1 MIPLLY
7 KKDGTTKIGELT
19 NCIECLVEEERNGIF
34 EVSLIYPTTDSI
46 FNSLEEENIIICDAN
61 DTLKAQKFRIY
72 MTRKLMSNKIEVYAR
87 HISFDLAYDTVDNID
102 ITNQSCEYVLNTI
115 FRQSQFSTHYKGYS
129 DIVNAQNYKMSMANC
144 IEAIAGKEGSIIDTF
159 GTGAEILRDNTN
171 IHVLNKRGHDNEVSI
186 EYAKNLTGFEL
197 EEDYSELV
205 TRINAYAKYTNNETN
220 KEVFVEAKGI
230 DSPLITNYSHPYVAY
245 IDYSGQFENEEVP
258 TKEKL
263 IELAKKE
270 YSINNKDKPKQN
282 YKIEFVPLSK
292 CVGYEG
298 LEDKISLCDTV
309 TIKDTRYGIDTKSKV
324 IRTVFDVLKNRYD
337 SMELGEPRT
346 TLGDIIGPGGNVSDS
361 NDTPTTGPQ
370 GPPGNDGTNG
380 VDAIYVN
387 LTNDSHVVPTLSDGT
402 GGNYTGCETTI
413 ELYKGTDK
421 INFGVSYEAEQ
432 IEGVTASLK
441 GNVYSITNMTVD
453 SCNVGLRATY
463 NGKTYLKYFNVSKSK
478 KGVDGTDGVTYYTWI
493 RYADD
498 DKGNG
503 ISNDPTGKEYIGF
516 AYNKLTP
523 IESNVPGDYTWSL
536 IKGTDGV
543 PGQNGTDGT
552 TYYTWIKY
560 SDYPDGNPCYELPNS
575 NTKYIGIATN
585 KLSPTESNDPN
596 DYVWSKF
603 KGDDGVDGTDGKDAY
618 TINITNDSHVFAS
631 ESNGNISKEQTAT
644 TKIIA
649 FKGTNTVPF
658 SIGGLPNV
666 AGLRLSKD
674 STTVTITAL
683 IGNTLADSGSFE
695 IPITVEGIQFKKVF
709 SWSKAKKGQDGSL
722 GDFPDTLPITPTL
735 SHKLYGFANIELSWT
750 YENKTYYSYEL
761 YASKARDF
769 SPNTFDLIHQG
780 QSSSF
785 LFQARPNETWYFKVC
800 AINSYGRRTPFSQQV
815 AVTTKK
821 IDDLSNYVDNMAIN
835 DALIGTL
842 SLDRGWVGQLR
853 GNWIDAKNLS
863 VTDGN
868 GKRTFFVDS
877 FGNVI
882 IDGCTTAGN
891 TTGKYITIDQGNY
904 SIFNEERNN
913 GFFGFKTFEGY
924 TVPRL
929 LMGMYGLTKG
939 VHNYGGISV
948 YPGTANPESIA
959 SAYLD
964 LAYHCAEKNDYSNVK
979 MYSNGDIR
987 VAPIRDLIISTNY
1000 QNGAAGTDY
1009 ERKLGVFTTSGT
1021 SLFNSCL
1028 EINAIAN
1035 KESGKGLILADRY
1048 YDEGWSEYNGQ
1059 SKGYTWRTA
1068 LQIQTAS
1075 TGTKYVRPESNG
1087 DVRLGSTEN
1096 RFYRLYAANAV
1107 DASSDRRLK
1116 ENIKYMCEVPNPAAI
1131 TTNEITTKDMYNFVK
1146 DELYPCMYN
1155 FIGDNEVKYGFI
1167 AQDICN
1173 TKVGENIVTKE
1184 VSEGDTENYMSYD
1197 TMNYTNAL
1205 AGALKEAIN
1214 EIEKLKEE
1222 VRALKGG
1229 A

>member
-7 KKDGTTKIGELT
+7 EKDGTTKIGELT

-34 EVSLIYPTTDSI
+34 EVSIIYPTTDSI

-115 FRQSQFSTHYKGYS
+115 FRQSQFSTHYRGYS

-245 IDYSGQFENEEVP
+245 IDYSDQFENEEVP

-346 TLGDIIGPGGNVSDS
+346 TLGDIIGGSGEDGEVGP
-361 NDTPTTGPQ
+361 PGPQ
-370 GPPGNDGTNG
+370 GPPGAD
-380 VDAIYVN
+380 
-387 LTNDSHVVPTLSDGT
+387 
-402 GGNYTGCETTI
+402 
-413 ELYKGTDK
+413 
-421 INFGVSYEAEQ
+421 
-432 IEGVTASLK
+432 
-441 GNVYSITNMTVD
+441 GNV
-453 SCNVGLRATY
+453 
-463 NGKTYLKYFNVSKSK
+463 
-478 KGVDGTDGVTYYTWI
+478 
-493 RYADD
+493 
-498 DKGNG
+498 
-503 ISNDPTGKEYIGF
+503 
-516 AYNKLTP
+516 
-523 IESNVPGDYTWSL
+523 
-536 IKGTDGV
+536 
-543 PGQNGTDGT
+543 
-552 TYYTWIKY
+552 
-560 SDYPDGNPCYELPNS
+560 
-575 NTKYIGIATN
+575 
-585 KLSPTESNDPN
+585 
-596 DYVWSKF
+596 
-603 KGDDGVDGTDGKDAY
+603 
-618 TINITNDSHVFAS
+618 
-631 ESNGNISKEQTAT
+631 
-644 TKIIA
+644 
-649 FKGTNTVPF
+649 
-658 SIGGLPNV
+658 
-666 AGLRLSKD
+666 
-674 STTVTITAL
+674 
-683 IGNTLADSGSFE
+683 
-695 IPITVEGIQFKKVF
+695 
-709 SWSKAKKGQDGSL
+709 
-722 GDFPDTLPITPTL
+722 GDFPDSLPSVPVL
-735 SHKLYGFANIELSWT
+735 SSKIYGFANIELSWT
-750 YENKTYYSYEL
+750 YENKVYYNYEL
-761 YASKARDF
+761 YASKTKDF
-769 SPNTFDLIHQG
+769 TPNVFDIIHQG
-780 QSSSF
+780 QTSSF
-785 LFQARPNETWYFKVC
+785 LFQAKPNETWYFRAC
-800 AINSYGRRTPFSQQV
+800 AVNTHGNRTEFSSQI

-821 IDDLSNYVDNMAIN
+821 IDDLSKYFEEAAIGRAVVG
-835 DALIGTL
+835 ALTADYMEAGIIK
-842 SLDRGWVGQLR
+842 
-853 GNWIDAKNLS
+853 GNWIDARQFS

-868 GKRTFFVDS
+868 GKRTFYIDS
-877 FGNVI
+877 FGRTY
-882 IDGCTTAGN
+882 IDGCTTMGN
-891 TTGKYITIDQGNY
+891 STGKYITVDQGNY
-904 SIFNEERNN
+904 SIFNEERNC

-924 TVPRL
+924 TIPRL

-948 YPGTANPESIA
+948 YPGTANPESIS

-964 LAYHCAEKNDYSNVK
+964 LTYHCAEKNDYSNLK
-979 MYSNGDIR
+979 MYSNGDTKI
-987 VAPIRDLIISTNY
+987 APIRDLIISTNY
-1000 QNGAAGTDY
+1000 QNGAVGTDY

-1028 EINAIAN
+1028 EINALAN

-1048 YDEGWSEYNGQ
+1048 YDEGWTEYNGQ
-1059 SKGYTWRTA
+1059 NKGYTWRTA

-1087 DVRLGSTEN
+1087 DVRLGSTDN

-1116 ENIKYMCEVPNPAAI
+1116 ENVKYMCKVPNPAAI

-1155 FIGDNEVKYGFI
+1155 FIGDNELKYGFI

-1184 VSEGDTENYMSYD
+1184 ISEGDTKNYMSYD

-1222 VRALKGG
+1222 IKTLKGG